1 MGVPSG
7 PDGIKTYPGHSG
19 FNTTSYPKRQTM
31 ITEGL
36 IIACI
41 ISAAL
46 SLLAYKMHSLPIIFI
61 SSLGWVI
68 SGLQIFQQTDE
79 ILPTLLIMMLA
90 VSQFMLIH
98 KEGA

>member
-1 MGVPSG
+1 
-7 PDGIKTYPGHSG
+7 
-19 FNTTSYPKRQTM
+19 M

-41 ISAAL
+41 ISAGL
-46 SLLAYKMHSLPIIFI
+46 GLLAYKMHSLPIIFI
-61 SSLGWVI
+61 SSIGWVI
-68 SGLQIFQQTDE
+68 CGLQIFQQTDE